1 MGTQKLKMNL
11 WAQIALRESFRPWQ
25 EERRT
30 DGWQS

>member
-1 MGTQKLKMNL
+1 MNL
-11 WAQIALRESFRPWQ
+11 WAQIAPRESFRPWQ